1 MQRLGNK
8 KLSKAV
14 STKVTA
20 EDYKICQKKARD
32 YYIHGKIKSPSISE
46 LIRLVLSRVL
56 DPHRSHTGIPLDA
69 QHPRSV
75 SFRQPH

>member
-14 STKVTA
+14 STKLTA
-20 EDYKICQKKARD
+20 EDYKLCQKIARD

-46 LIRLVLSRVL
+46 LTRLVLSRLL
-56 DPHRSHTGIPLDA
+56 DPHRSHMDIPLDA
-69 QHPRSV
+69 QRPPSFR
-75 SFRQPH
+75 FRQPR